1 MVGRG
6 LLGVNKISRGK
17 INNLCYNFSM
27 EQASVVDLFCGIGGL
42 TCGLKKAGLNVV
54 AGIDNDVT
62 CKFAYEKNNHA
73 KFVYADIAELASEEV
88 DALFSDA
95 GIKILVGCAP
105 CQRFSRQANKIRGT
119 FDHATDKRWNL
130 LKSFARYVED
140 IKPDIVSMENVP
152 ELRNF
157 DVFEEFRECLVEAGY
172 YVSYKVVD
180 CSKYGLPQKRRR
192 LVLLA
197 SRYGKIELI
206 PETEIKEKRTVR
218 DTLSDLPVL
227 ESGEVDAHDPLHR
240 SAGLTTI
247 NKERLRQSKPGGT
260 WRDWDKT
267 LLPECY
273 KKPSGKSYSGV
284 YGRMEWDKPSPTIT
298 TQFYSYG
305 TGRYGH
311 PEQNRA
317 LSLREGAL
325 LQTFPRDYEFF
336 ENVDRI
342 SIGTISRHIGNAV
355 PVDLGKIIGISILRH
370 LQERRACPITQV

>member
-1 MVGRG
+1 
-6 LLGVNKISRGK
+6 
-17 INNLCYNFSM
+17 M
-27 EQASVVDLFCGIGGL
+27 EQASVVDLFCGVGGL

-54 AGIDNDVT
+54 AGIDNDST
-62 CKFAYEKNNHA
+62 CRFAYEKNNHA
-73 KFVYADIAELASEEV
+73 KFIEADIAEFSSEEV
-88 DALFSDA
+88 NALFSNST
-95 GIKILVGCAP
+95 IKILVGCAP

-130 LKSFARYVED
+130 LKSFARYIED

-157 DVFEEFRECLVEAGY
+157 DVFDDFKTRLKKTGY
-172 YVSYKVVD
+172 HVSYKVVD

-197 SRYGKIELI
+197 SRYGDIEMI
-206 PETEIKEKRTVR
+206 PETEIKVKRTVR
-218 DTLSDLPVL
+218 DVLGDLPVL
-227 ESGEVDAHDPLHR
+227 ENGEVDKKDPLHR
-240 SAGLTTI
+240 SAGLTSI
-247 NKERLRQSKPGGT
+247 NLERIKQSRPGGT
-260 WRDWDKT
+260 WRDWDT
-267 LLPECY
+267 SLLPECY

-325 LQTFPRDYEFF
+325 LQTFPKDYQFF
-336 ENVDRI
+336 EDLDKI

-355 PVDLGKIIGISILRH
+355 PVDLGKVIGISIIKH
-370 LQERRACPITQV
+370 LQKSKKCPKNLTCRSIYH